1 MGWSQYWA
9 VPNKPARRPG
19 RDQVRDILDER
30 GMTQKELAAQL
41 GIHETHLSA
50 ILAGR
55 DFPSLSLAA
64 RIEDL
69 TGIPARDFAQQEV
82 AQ

>member
-1 MGWSQYWA
+1 MVGRSQYWA
-9 VPNKPARRPG
+9 VPKKAIRRPG
-19 RDQVRDILDER
+19 REQVREVLGKR
-30 GMTQKELAAQL
+30 GMTQKDLAAKL

-82 AQ
+82 A

>member
-1 MGWSQYWA
+1 MSQDWA
-9 VPNKPARRPG
+9 VPKKPARRPG
-19 RDQVRDILDER
+19 REQLREWLTE
-30 GMTQKELAAQL
+30 QKLSQKAFAEQL

-50 ILAGR
+50 ILSGR

-69 TGIPARDFAQQEV
+69 TGITGTDFAEE
-82 AQ
+82 AA